1 MILIDVVTESRVVAD
16 WGTLTLPLGTWVCAG
31 DPPPVRRQSDSVPT
45 GQEGVGPQKSIAIL
59 LVEDDVA
66 LGTMYLRR
74 LQHEG
79 YTITWA
85 TDGQEAGRLLGEVAF
100 DLVILDVGLPYR
112 SGLSILRDIR
122 EDSGLRQMPV
132 VMLSNYS
139 EPEIMEQA
147 RQLGATD
154 YLVKANVTPS
164 HLAEGVRGWV

>member
-1 MILIDVVTESRVVAD
+1 VVKVVTHSHLVVD
-16 WGTLTLPLGTWVCAG
+16 WGTLTLPLGG
-31 DPPPVRRQSDSVPT
+31 RFSPDDLPSLRRGSDSVPH
-45 GQEGVGPQKSIAIL
+45 GEPGAAKQKSVAIL

-66 LGTMYLRR
+66 LGAMYLRR

-85 TDGQEAGRLLGEVAF
+85 TDGEEASRLLRDVAF
-100 DLVILDVGLPYR
+100 DLVILDVGLPFR

-122 EDSGLRQMPV
+122 EDASLRQVPV

-147 RQLGATD
+147 RELGATE

-164 HLAEGVRGWV
+164 HLAEGVRGWI